1 MASQKVSYISK
12 TLLSILFI
20 AGMLIAPVKVWAQEP
35 TEEEYKSLTDIQAE
49 KDVTKKADMIFSFLK
64 EKPKTAYRPNVV
76 AEYQKIMDQFG
87 DEKNWNRIVA
97 LGERFIDIAPNDDF
111 TERYLTAAYSAT
123 NNNKG
128 FVTYAEKAYASKP
141 STALAVEIAKA
152 YKKLGNDAKYMQW
165 REKILASDPE
175 NIEILVDMVQRYQA
189 SNNTAQALKYAKLC
203 LQALPTAKKP
213 EGLDA
218 QAWKNMTDA
227 GYAVAYGVIGANA
240 YQSQN
245 YAVAITNLNNAIRYY
260 KNMDQ
265 AYYLLGV
272 SYWQKNQLEPAMLN
286 FAKAYLLKGS
296 YAAGAKKYLD
306 QLWASGHRGSLAGV
320 ERVIERARQDLK

>member
-1 MASQKVSYISK
+1 MASHKVSYISK

-20 AGMLIAPVKVWAQEP
+20 AGMVLAPVKVWAQEP

-245 YAVAITNLNNAIRYY
+245 YAVAITNLSSAIKYY

-286 FAKAYLLKGS
+286 FAKAYLLRGS
-296 YAAGAKKYLD
+296 TSAAAKKYLD
-306 QLWASGHRGSLAGV
+306 QLWSSGHRGSLAGV
-320 ERVIERARQDLK
+320 DRVLERARQDLK

>member
-1 MASQKVSYISK
+1 MASHKVSYISK

-20 AGMLIAPVKVWAQEP
+20 AGMVLAPVKVWAQEP

-175 NIEILVDMVQRYQA
+175 NIEILIDMVQRYQA

-245 YAVAITNLNNAIRYY
+245 YAVAITNLSNAIKYTEKIWTRRTTSLVCLTGR
-260 KNMDQ
+260 KT
-265 AYYLLGV
+265 
-272 SYWQKNQLEPAMLN
+272 SWNQPC
-286 FAKAYLLKGS
+286 
-296 YAAGAKKYLD
+296 
-306 QLWASGHRGSLAGV
+306 
-320 ERVIERARQDLK
+320 